1 MIIRD
6 SNIKRFSLCLIL
18 IICASIVKSQTVRGI
33 LTRGSGKLFISYDK
47 GKSRAIVNE
56 RVVTVKLKDGMVL
69 DNSLKILRSNRLG
82 YIDLSVPEGVDVTE
96 FVETLEKRGSYEM
109 VKYADLGE
117 TCMTPNDTY
126 VSNQWYLSTINMP
139 STWNI
144 TTGSPDVR
152 VAVLDL
158 EIDWNHQD
166 IGMGNDGYK
175 NIDNTLGYNYK
186 ENTSL
191 AVSPEEHGT
200 LVAGIIGAKTNNMT
214 GIAGISGGNGGQG
227 VTIIPYGVGSS
238 LGSPYIDMS
247 VVDDAILDAVD
258 KGAKVINMSLGST
271 SSYYPDID
279 AAILYAH
286 NHGVTL
292 VAASGNDYSSAIRYP
307 ASHSKVIAVG
317 ASDNT
322 NHRASF
328 SSYGTGLDLVAPGVD
343 IYSTT
348 LNNGYDSESGTS
360 FSAPQVS
367 GVAALMLSL
376 NPTLA
381 PDSIRSIL
389 RSTCTKI
396 SGYSYNSG
404 WNNETGYGLL
414 NAYAAV
420 NAVAPKIIGHTIFTD
435 TMYYSVNNLP
445 EGWNVTWQL
454 SPASSFVTLQ
464 ILPNDSLGRPQCM
477 LTKDTRY
484 PYDGYIQATL
494 YRNNDTITTLS
505 KKLYG
510 HLAKGRAYYVVRKY
524 PGNQV
529 VDAALIPPGNIIKYI
544 KVGDRFNYS
553 SPNFKGM
560 RGEEDVWHPNS
571 IPYCVTRDEDS
582 DNFTIWPQS
591 TGYVIYRLI
600 NREDPNYVYVFVFN
614 VEPASK
620 GYSMLLTKSGN
631 NYQVKLVGNENM
643 QKVEDAFEDEIAES
657 RKITL
662 EVYDSTSAKPR
673 ISTIVRGNTTS
684 FDTNGWAQ
692 GLYIVKAIVKGNTL
706 TEKIIIDNK

>member
-144 TTGSPDVR
+144 TTGSPDIR

-258 KGAKVINMSLGST
+258 KGAKVINMSLVST

-376 NPTLA
+376 NPTLT
-381 PDSIRSIL
+381 PDTIRTIL
-389 RSTCTKI
+389 RSTCTKL
-396 SGYSYNSG
+396 SGYTYTSG

-420 NAVAPKIIGHTIFTD
+420 KAVAPIISGSSVVCDSAI
-435 TMYYSVNNLP
+435 YYVENLP
-445 EGWNVTWQL
+445 DSAEVVWTLSAENGSTLSNV
-454 SPASSFVTLQ
+454 SFQTNTPWDNAC
-464 ILPNDSLGRPQCM
+464 IISRTNSNPFDGRLKGKVVFC
-477 LTKDTRY
+477 
-484 PYDGYIQATL
+484 
-494 YRNNDTITTLS
+494 NDTIATLGKMVYAHDS
-505 KKLYG
+505 LFI
-510 HLAKGRAYYVVRKY
+510 
-524 PGNQV
+524 
-529 VDAALIPPGNIIKYI
+529 AALFQNGTNAVHTDFIFPSNTFVWLYESTETKVTSNHLKGSNIRINYGGVYTLPYTRVSETEIKFY
-544 KVGDRFNYS
+544 
-553 SPNFKGM
+553 
-560 RGEEDVWHPNS
+560 
-571 IPYCVTRDEDS
+571 T
-582 DNFTIWPQS
+582 
-591 TGYVIYRLI
+591 
-600 NREDPNYVYVFVFN
+600 
-614 VEPASK
+614 PASNNILNFQVTSDSGCDDFSCDIYVMRK
-620 GYSMLLTKSGN
+620 NGVYSMSLTSCDNVYSVSLVPKVDESVPEQIVKEITNWVNSGW
-631 NYQVKLVGNENM
+631 
-643 QKVEDAFEDEIAES
+643 
-657 RKITL
+657 TL
-662 EVYDSTSAKPR
+662 EVVNAQTGKLMTSRKTNSETA
-673 ISTIVRGNTTS
+673 SFNTTNW
-684 FDTNGWAQ
+684 DP
-692 GLYIVKAIVKGNTL
+692 GLYVVHAKFGKEVFST
-706 TEKIIIDNK
+706 KINLSK